1 MKPLAIPLVAV
12 CLSACG
18 QSKPRSVQYFEAKPD
33 EAREVKA
40 ECQDGSIRGRE
51 CDNAD
56 IALQVIEGRERLARF
71 RGKK

>member
-1 MKPLAIPLVAV
+1 MEH
-12 CLSACG
+12 
-18 QSKPRSVQYFEAKPD
+18 EAEVGVTDEHPQARVEGNPD

-56 IALQVIEGRERLARF
+56 IALQVIEGRERFARF